1 MWERHQREGVVIAT
15 SLALVAAVAL
25 VVSAY
30 GHGMAGAAQAELF
43 EWNTKTDP
51 IFAGSEGDTV
61 TGVDADDPNFN
72 IKDLE
77 YDSPFERMT
86 SAEETRCPMCSG
98 QREYHNNLYNL
109 EHGGDATDI
118 DSPEY
123 RPDDERE
130 GAAYEGGR
138 GRVPATAAAGPLSE
152 VSGPQGAL
160 QRMLVTVMAKMER
173 NAEDYRLTDAD
184 QRREA
189 AAARLLNK
197 KRLLLKTEEAEIQED
212 MSGVQILLL
221 QRTHLCL
228 CRFFCFC
235 FLSLSASVLSIS
247 GSRGPVSL
255 FGPLSLLS
263 LSPARSLSLW
273 CLSGPS
279 PEYVSR
285 LGPSLS
291 LSLSVSC
298 KLLATQFPCPFV
310 RECIHILLVL
320 HFACVQTQSF

>member
-1 MWERHQREGVVIAT
+1 MKMWERHQREGVVIAT

-25 VVSAY
+25 VVSAF
-30 GHGMAGAAQAELF
+30 GHGVAGAAQAELF

-51 IFAGSEGDTV
+51 IFAGSQGDTV

-138 GRVPATAAAGPLSE
+138 GRVPAMTAAVAGPMSE

-212 MSGVQILLL
+212 MSGVQIWLLK
-221 QRTHLCL
+221 RNHLCL
-228 CRFFCFC
+228 CRF
-235 FLSLSASVLSIS
+235 S
-247 GSRGPVSL
+247 
-255 FGPLSLLS
+255 
-263 LSPARSLSLW
+263 
-273 CLSGPS
+273 
-279 PEYVSR
+279 
-285 LGPSLS
+285 
-291 LSLSVSC
+291 
-298 KLLATQFPCPFV
+298 
-310 RECIHILLVL
+310 
-320 HFACVQTQSF
+320 